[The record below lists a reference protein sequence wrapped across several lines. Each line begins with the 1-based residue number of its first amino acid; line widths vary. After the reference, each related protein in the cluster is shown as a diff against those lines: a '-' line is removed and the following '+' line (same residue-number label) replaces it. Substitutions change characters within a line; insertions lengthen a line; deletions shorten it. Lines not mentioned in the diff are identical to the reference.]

1 MEPRSSFED
10 EITNQIFI
18 ARRSAN
24 YQPSSWDYTSLHKLS
39 NTLKEEVND
48 HDRLAEELMQEVRNQ
63 IKDGIKLQRQLELI
77 EAIGR
82 LGLASLFHEEIYRVL
97 SVLSLNNYKEVILC
111 GLRSTAIC
119 FQLLRRFGFQISE
132 GIFDDFMD
140 GDHNAFLPTLS
151 DDVIGILSLYNASY
165 MAFPGEK
172 KMESARSFAVKH
184 MTRENMQEILPGSI
198 ESAIGHALDI
208 PLHRR
213 MPWMEARMYMDM
225 YELEDGMSPELLH
238 LAKIHFNKVQSIH
251 QKELKHVGSWWTR
264 LDLGKTLSFSRDR
277 LMECFFY
284 VVGIVHDP
292 DYGFCREKLTQVGML
307 IATID
312 DVYDIYGSLEELEL
326 FTQIIDSWDIK
337 GIIELPYY
345 MKICFSA
352 LNDIINGVADHLSL
366 DDRLE
371 AMPYIKRVWADLF
384 KSFLVEAKWH
394 KKGYIPTLKEYLSNA
409 SISAS
414 GQVILF
420 HAYILLKCKIIKENL
435 QHLQDFPNIIR
446 LPSLIFRLCND
457 LATSSVEQERGDV
470 ATSVHCYMN
479 ETGAS
484 EEEARL
490 YISMLISDAWNDMNK
505 EYSACS
511 KPQFPQRFIDAS
523 INLARMASFMYQHG
537 DGFSAPSHQI
547 KGSIKSLLLN
557 SISNNLNE
565 RDMQ

>member
-10 EITNQIFI
+10 EIPNQIF

-24 YQPSSWDYTSLHKLS
+24 YQPSSWDYTSLHTLS
-39 NTLKEEVND
+39 NTLKEEVN
-48 HDRLAEELMQEVRNQ
+48 DRLAEELMQEVRNQ
-63 IKDGIKLQRQLELI
+63 INDGIKLQRQLELI
-77 EAIGR
+77 EAIDR
-82 LGLASLFHEEIYRVL
+82 LGLASLFHEEIYQVL

-140 GDHNAFLPTLS
+140 GDHNTFLPTLS
-151 DDVIGILSLYNASY
+151 DDLIGLLSLYNASY

-172 KMESARSFAVKH
+172 KMESARSFALKN
-184 MTRENMQEILPGSI
+184 MTRKNMQEILPGSI
-198 ESAIGHALDI
+198 ESAIGHALDL

-213 MPWMEARMYMDM
+213 MPWMEARMYIDM
-225 YELEDGMSPELLH
+225 YELEDGMSPALLH

-251 QKELKHVGSWWTR
+251 QKELKHAGSWWTR
-264 LDLGKTLSFSRDR
+264 LDLGKTISFSRDR

-284 VVGIVHDP
+284 VVGIVHHP

-312 DVYDIYGSLEELEL
+312 DVYDVYGSLEELEL
-326 FTQIIDSWDIK
+326 FTQIIDRWDIK
-337 GIIELPYY
+337 GVVELPYY

-352 LNDIINGVADHLSL
+352 LNDTINGVANHLYA

-371 AMPYIKRVWADLF
+371 AIPYIKRVWADLF

-409 SISAS
+409 SISAA
-414 GQVILF
+414 GHVILF
-420 HAYILLKCKIIKENL
+420 LAYILLKCKITKETL
-435 QHLQDFPNIIR
+435 QLLQDFPNIIR

-470 ATSVHCYMN
+470 ATSVQCYMK

-490 YISMLISDAWNDMNK
+490 YISMLISDAWNDMNE
-505 EYSACS
+505 EYSTCS

>member
-1 MEPRSSFED
+1 
-10 EITNQIFI
+10 
-18 ARRSAN
+18 
-24 YQPSSWDYTSLHKLS
+24 
-39 NTLKEEVND
+39 
-48 HDRLAEELMQEVRNQ
+48 MQEVRNQ
-63 IKDGIKLQRQLELI
+63 INDGIKLQRQLELI
-77 EAIGR
+77 EAIDR
-82 LGLASLFHEEIYRVL
+82 LGLASLFHEEIYQVL

-140 GDHNAFLPTLS
+140 GDHNTFLPTLS
-151 DDVIGILSLYNASY
+151 DDLIGLLSLYNASY

-172 KMESARSFAVKH
+172 KMESARSFALKN
-184 MTRENMQEILPGSI
+184 MTRKNMQEILPGSI
-198 ESAIGHALDI
+198 ESAIGHALDL

-213 MPWMEARMYMDM
+213 MPWMEARMYIDM
-225 YELEDGMSPELLH
+225 YELEDGMSPALLH

-251 QKELKHVGSWWTR
+251 QKELKHAGSWWTR
-264 LDLGKTLSFSRDR
+264 LDLGKTISFSRDR

-284 VVGIVHDP
+284 VVGIVHHP

-312 DVYDIYGSLEELEL
+312 DVYDVYGSLEELEL
-326 FTQIIDSWDIK
+326 FTQIIDRWDIK
-337 GIIELPYY
+337 GVVELPYY

-352 LNDIINGVADHLSL
+352 LNDTINGVANHLYA
-366 DDRLE
+366 DDRFNILQ
-371 AMPYIKRVWADLF
+371 WADLF

-409 SISAS
+409 SISAA
-414 GQVILF
+414 GHVILF
-420 HAYILLKCKIIKENL
+420 LAYILLKCKITKETL
-435 QHLQDFPNIIR
+435 QLLQDFPNIIR

-457 LATSSVEQERGDV
+457 LATSSNIQVEQERGDV
-470 ATSVHCYMN
+470 ATSVQCYMK

-490 YISMLISDAWNDMNK
+490 YISMLISDAWNDMNE
-505 EYSACS
+505 EYSTCS